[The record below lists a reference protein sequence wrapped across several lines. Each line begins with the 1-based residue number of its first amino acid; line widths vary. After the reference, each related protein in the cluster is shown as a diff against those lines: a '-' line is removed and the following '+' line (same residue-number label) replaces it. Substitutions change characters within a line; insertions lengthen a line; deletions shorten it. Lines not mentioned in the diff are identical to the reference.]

1 MFRVC
6 GKSGGAAIEP
16 IACGG
21 FACGRALFRVS
32 IRDETERL
40 CRRWR
45 LANPRVF
52 VLVYQRNRGLDLAR
66 CSDVRLHDG
75 RNGNRTF
82 GEPLHEQAATK
93 ATSYLISTALLT
105 IVITPAMQKMISAA
119 CRIAS
124 GSCFS
129 GSSARRIR
137 YCPASIH
144 SAPVIWAGCFSAA
157 IVTQPF
163 PASRTIQAS

>member
-82 GEPLHEQAATK
+82 GEPLHEQAASHQLPNLHR
-93 ATSYLISTALLT
+93 ASHHRHHASDAEDDIRRVSYCFRVVLLGFVRET
-105 IVITPAMQKMISAA
+105 DQVLP
-119 CRIAS
+119 RVDP
-124 GSCFS
+124 F
-129 GSSARRIR
+129 
-137 YCPASIH
+137 H
-144 SAPVIWAGCFSAA
+144 APVIWAGCFCH
-157 IVTQPF
+157 TP
-163 PASRTIQAS
+163 RTKAGA